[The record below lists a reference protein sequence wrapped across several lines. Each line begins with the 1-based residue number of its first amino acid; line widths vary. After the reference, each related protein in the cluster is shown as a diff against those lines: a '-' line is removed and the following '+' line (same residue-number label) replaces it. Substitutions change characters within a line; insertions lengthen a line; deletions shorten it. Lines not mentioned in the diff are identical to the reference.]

1 MTSTCNPIFFY
12 DNPTPGLSQILE
24 KLAPH
29 MYNYNNKSAQIQS
42 PQPKMSEQSNQVV
55 ESIAKVE
62 SKVPDVITP
71 NHPDSLF
78 WCIYIIAN
86 GYSDYIQIARNYGVK
101 KLEVNTTIMQY
112 MQKNM
117 NKMYETN
124 IKVTKIA
131 GQVTMSE
138 LLSVQPTT
146 NLNCMLAM
154 CIYYKMNIWL
164 LNVNK
169 TGLLKFISS
178 KENDNPTYIVYKG
191 DNGIYSADIEPITTE
206 RMSELDTEVI
216 CLDSSTRPLK
226 AISHYSVEQLVALA
240 DRLKIY
246 DTNKKYKK
254 AELYK
259 EVSELLAW
267 V

>member
-12 DNPTPGLSQILE
+12 DNPTPCLSQILE
-24 KLAPH
+24 KLTPYMYINKCIKNQLPKTETVEPQNNIVAP
-29 MYNYNNKSAQIQS
+29 I
-42 PQPKMSEQSNQVV
+42 V
-55 ESIAKVE
+55 KVE

-86 GYSDYIQIARNYGVK
+86 GYSDYIQISRNYGVK

-112 MQKNM
+112 LQKNM

-131 GQVTMSE
+131 SQVILSE
-138 LLSVQPTT
+138 LLSLQQTT

-154 CIYYKMNIWL
+154 CIYYKINIWL
-164 LNVNK
+164 LNMNK

-178 KENDNPTYIVYKG
+178 KENDNPTYIVHKG
-191 DNGIYSADIEPITTE
+191 DNGIYSVDIEPITAE

-216 CLDSSTRPLK
+216 CLDSSSRPLK
-226 AISHYSVEQLVALA
+226 AISNYSVDQLVVLA
-240 DRLKIY
+240 NRLKIY

-259 EVSELLAW
+259 EISELLMW

>member
-1 MTSTCNPIFFY
+1 MSTTEPVIETETIVN
-12 DNPTPGLSQILE
+12 
-24 KLAPH
+24 
-29 MYNYNNKSAQIQS
+29 
-42 PQPKMSEQSNQVV
+42 
-55 ESIAKVE
+55 VE

-78 WCIYIIAN
+78 WCLYIIAN
-86 GYSDYIQIARNYGVK
+86 GYSDYIQISRNYGVK

-138 LLSVQPTT
+138 LLSLQSTT
-146 NLNCMLAM
+146 SLNCMLAM
-154 CIYYKMNIWL
+154 CIYYKINIWL
-164 LNVNK
+164 FNINK

-178 KENDNPTYIVYKG
+178 KETDNPTYIIYKG
-191 DNGIYSADIEPITTE
+191 DNGIYSVDIEPITNE

-216 CLDSSTRPLK
+216 CLDSSSRPLK
-226 AISHYSVEQLVALA
+226 AISHYSVEQLVELA
-240 DRLKIY
+240 HRLKIY

-259 EVSELLAW
+259 EISDLLVW
-267 V
+267 I